1 MGSRH
6 QKKVQAFRILKS
18 LINKTTGKIKPP
30 AKLNLLQNSTSNE
43 NGYVMKMNMNL
54 LNAICKAQ
62 VHTRLRTA
70 DISTNK

>member
-6 QKKVQAFRILKS
+6 QKKVQAFRILNS

-43 NGYVMKMNMNL
+43 NGYVMKISMNL
-54 LNAICKAQ
+54 LNVICRAQ
-62 VHTRLRTA
+62 VHTKLLLVELQT
-70 DISTNK
+70 